1 MCLSRKW
8 LLYLLS
14 FSELLQ
20 VTNSHLSAVQYCTL
34 FSALGYY
41 LVAKLSTLLQGTQT
55 VFVERKG
62 SIIIHSSPWSV
73 LVILVGREGPKP
85 GSLNAMLKR

>member
-1 MCLSRKW
+1 M

-20 VTNSHLSAVQYCTL
+20 VAKSHLSAVQYCTL
-34 FSALGYY
+34 FCYT
-41 LVAKLSTLLQGTQT
+41 VAKLSTLPHGTQT

-62 SIIIHSSPWSV
+62 SIIIHSSPWSI

>member
-1 MCLSRKW
+1 M
-8 LLYLLS
+8 LYLLS

-20 VTNSHLSAVQYCTL
+20 VTNSHLSTVQYCTP

-41 LVAKLSTLLQGTQT
+41 LVAKLSTLPQGSQPA
-55 VFVERKG
+55 FVERKE
-62 SIIIHSSPWSV
+62 SINIHSSPRSV